1 MHDLMDLPIQKSP
14 RAKFQI
20 GLRQCVEGVF
30 DIRVT
35 MHNVRQKFVGH
46 VLTGAAVLL
55 LGTVVMP
62 VSPASAQI
70 VLSTIKVGNWPS
82 AIAVDP
88 AGTFAY
94 VTNSD
99 SGSVSKINLA
109 TNTVIA
115 TIKVGD
121 QPSAIAVNPAGTFA
135 YVTYRISDSV
145 SKINL
150 ATGVSNATVTMPA
163 SAKVLAAYA
172 NLTVAKG
179 ATISLRVAPSSA
191 TFCKVSRA
199 TLNVINSGSC
209 KVRVTVKPK
218 VGKSVSKTVT
228 LDVTK

>member
-1 MHDLMDLPIQKSP
+1 MLDLMDLPIQKSP

-35 MHNVRQKFVGH
+35 VHNVRQKFVGH

-70 VLSTIKVGNWPS
+70 VLSI
-82 AIAVDP
+82 
-88 AGTFAY
+88 
-94 VTNSD
+94 
-99 SGSVSKINLA
+99 
-109 TNTVIA
+109 
-115 TIKVGD
+115 IKVGD
-121 QPSAIAVNPAGTFA
+121 RPSAMAFNPAGTFA

>member
-1 MHDLMDLPIQKSP
+1 M
-14 RAKFQI
+14 
-20 GLRQCVEGVF
+20 
-30 DIRVT
+30 
-35 MHNVRQKFVGH
+35 GH
-46 VLTGAAVLL
+46 VLTGAVVLL
-55 LGTVVMP
+55 LGAVVMP
-62 VSPASAQI
+62 VSPASAKTVI
-70 VLSTIKVGNWPS
+70 STIKVGRFPEG
-82 AIAVDP
+82 IAVNP

-94 VTNSD
+94 ITNAGSD
-99 SGSVSKINLA
+99 SVSKINLA
-109 TNTVIA
+109 TDTVEA
-115 TIKVGD
+115 TINVGVG
-121 QPSAIAVNPAGTFA
+121 PSDIAVNPAGTFA
-135 YVTYRISDSV
+135 YVINHDSGSV

-218 VGKSVSKTVT
+218 VGKSVSKMVT

>member
-1 MHDLMDLPIQKSP
+1 M
-14 RAKFQI
+14 
-20 GLRQCVEGVF
+20 
-30 DIRVT
+30 
-35 MHNVRQKFVGH
+35 
-46 VLTGAAVLL
+46 
-55 LGTVVMP
+55 
-62 VSPASAQI
+62 
-70 VLSTIKVGNWPS
+70 
-82 AIAVDP
+82 
-88 AGTFAY
+88 
-94 VTNSD
+94 
-99 SGSVSKINLA
+99 SKINLA

-115 TIKVGD
+115 TIIVGWTD
-121 QPSAIAVNPAGTFA
+121 PVGIAVNPAGTFAYVIGADSIEWDAYRVSKINLATNAVIATIIGGESYPSAIAVNPAGTFA

-218 VGKSVSKTVT
+218 DGKSVSKMVT